1 MRTSLPT
8 PALGQENVAL
18 ASKRCELLLDGP
30 HPLSYLGDSALDL
43 CVVESAEVISHQPCR
58 RRRMRK
64 AAAAITN
71 KIAAI
76 LMVPLARSFTP
87 VGSDTGVRGYRLG
100 AGEAAGVTVNTRCP
114 SPLAVVGVVTTG

>member
-30 HPLSYLGDSALDL
+30 HPLSNLGDSALDL
-43 CVVESAEVISHQPCR
+43 CVVESAEVISHHPCR

-71 KIAAI
+71 KIPFGA
-76 LMVPLARSFTP
+76 LRQGTP
-87 VGSDTGVRGYRLG
+87 GPRCIS
-100 AGEAAGVTVNTRCP
+100 TVVLKN
-114 SPLAVVGVVTTG
+114 S